1 MAKKNIGHY
10 NDAVEKARQAL
21 KKAEQERDE
30 IIKERLAELGNLV
43 VKFSKSSGENKDVEA
58 LIVDWKN
65 KVSSAKSSKE
75 QQHNQHQNN

>member
-43 VKFSKSSGENKDVEA
+43 VKFSKSSGENKDIES
-58 LIVDWKN
+58 LIADWKN
-65 KVSSAKSSKE
+65 KVSSVKSSKE
-75 QQHNQHQNN
+75 QHDNQHQN